1 MPSDYR
7 EDEGVKPPG
16 GRGRE
21 AVPPGWKLYRPA
33 RAPLTLAYPPDW
45 TASESAI
52 AGRLFFRPPDGHD
65 PISAHVI
72 DVIQAATATLS
83 FEEVTAPLAR
93 SLRQLVHDYR
103 ETAAVRL
110 PDLLRIDYTGT
121 VVLPGQ
127 GTLYFVRRGATL
139 CALHFFVP
147 RSTAARH
154 AAVLEAML
162 ASVRLTAEEPA
173 TPPPPGDE
181 WAGGCA

>member
-7 EDEGVKPPG
+7 DDDEVEPSGARA
-16 GRGRE
+16 RGL
-21 AVPPGWKLYRPA
+21 VPPGWKLYRPA
-33 RAPLTLAYPPDW
+33 RTPLRLAYPPDW

-52 AGRLFFRPPDGHD
+52 AGRLFFRPPDGDD
-65 PISAHVI
+65 PISAHII
-72 DVIQAATATLS
+72 DVIHAGTATLS
-83 FEEVTAPLAR
+83 LEAVTAPLAR

-103 ETAAVRL
+103 ETGAVRL

-121 VVLPGQ
+121 VVLPGR
-127 GTLYFVRRGATL
+127 GTLYFVRHGATL

-162 ASVRLTAEEPA
+162 ASVRLIADDAPGA
-173 TPPPPGDE
+173 PPPGDE
-181 WAGGCA
+181 WADGCM